1 MRNRDRSNEHPNSKR
16 AIRRRLRKTINNE
29 LKEFMKIQK
38 HYFPDLIEDIK
49 NVLDARHQSYVEYE
63 ISVVLYTTIL
73 KNVCSIVSMQE
84 MTGRFDEGEC
94 TSSIYRILGITGNR

>member
-29 LKEFMKIQK
+29 MKEFMKIQK
-38 HYFPDLIEDIK
+38 HYFPDLIEGIK

-73 KNVCSIVSMQE
+73 RSCVHSLKFIRKH
-84 MTGRFDEGEC
+84 GK
-94 TSSIYRILGITGNR
+94 RI